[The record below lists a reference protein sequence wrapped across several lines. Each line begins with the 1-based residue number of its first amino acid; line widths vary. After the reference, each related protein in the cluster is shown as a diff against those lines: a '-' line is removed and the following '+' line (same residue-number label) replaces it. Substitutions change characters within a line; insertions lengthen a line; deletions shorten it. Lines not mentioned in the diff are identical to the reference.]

1 MKNNWEIYFEI
12 NKSQYKSK
20 YHWEKYKYLIFQGPQ
35 IQIQVQIYWYSKRQ
49 TQIWHFLDIW
59 GLKYPKALVPKYICT
74 QLCRSLPIM
83 LDTFDFNWFPLNEII
98 GLRTKVNWKI
108 LKLNKSYVH
117 KKFLDPPLAFSC
129 KIWVLKFV
137 PSVFIYV
144 RNM

>member
-59 GLKYPKALVPKYICT
+59 GLKYPRALVPKYICT
-74 QLCRSLPIM
+74 QLCRSLNIWQCEFLAQPINSKRVTIFISLHADLSSIILFM
-83 LDTFDFNWFPLNEII
+83 WNSVYCVWLDYYW
-98 GLRTKVNWKI
+98 GLRADYLEMSHPKN
-108 LKLNKSYVH
+108 L
-117 KKFLDPPLAFSC
+117 
-129 KIWVLKFV
+129 
-137 PSVFIYV
+137 
-144 RNM
+144 